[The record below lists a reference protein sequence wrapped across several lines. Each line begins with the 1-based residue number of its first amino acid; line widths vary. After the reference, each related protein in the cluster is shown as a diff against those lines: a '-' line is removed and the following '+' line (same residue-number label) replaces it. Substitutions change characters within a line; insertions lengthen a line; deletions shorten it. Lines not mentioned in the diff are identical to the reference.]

1 MTPCDWPLVGVPVG
15 TYSERMSDVELAE
28 VESFSLDHTR
38 VLAPYVRLIG
48 VEHGPKGDAIS
59 NYDIRLV
66 QPNEQEIPTAG
77 LHTIEHTLAALL
89 RTRFEGLIDI
99 SPFGC
104 RTGFH
109 LIAWGEPTPE
119 VVASAIVSSLRDLV
133 ERVTWADVPGTEAV
147 SCGNYRDHSLHSAQA
162 WAAQVLERGISLD
175 PFDRSRISAE
185 ER

>member
-1 MTPCDWPLVGVPVG
+1 
-15 TYSERMSDVELAE
+15 MSDVELAE
-28 VESFSLDHTR
+28 VESFSLDHTK

-59 NYDIRLV
+59 NFDIRLV
-66 QPNEQEIPTAG
+66 QPNEAEIPTAG

-109 LIAWGEPTPE
+109 MITWGEPS
-119 VVASAIVSSLRDLV
+119 VASVADAIKTSLADLA
-133 ERVTWADVPGTEAV
+133 ERVTWDDVPGTEAV
-147 SCGNYRDHSLHSAQA
+147 SCGNYRDHSLHSAKE
-162 WAAQVLERGISLD
+162 WARVVLDRGISLD
-175 PFDRSRISAE
+175 PFDRSRIA
-185 ER
+185 